1 MMRDG
6 APRTI
11 FRKDYQA
18 PAFQVSSVSLFV
30 DIRPGET
37 VVEAELQMTRVGN
50 GTAPLILNGEELSL
64 QSISI
69 NGTEITD
76 EHYVYDGKT
85 LTIADVPSQFVLSS
99 RVGICPE
106 SNTSLEGLYR
116 SRTIYC
122 TQCEAEGFRKITF
135 YPDRPDVL
143 AVFEVTIEADKESCP
158 ILLSNG
164 NLIAVRELPNGRHQA
179 TWHDPWPKSAHLFAL
194 VAGDLVCV
202 EGEFVTGSG
211 RKVDLRIYVEA
222 KDADYCAHAMTSLQ
236 RSMAWDEQVYG
247 LEYDLDLFN
256 IVAVDD
262 FNMGAM
268 ENKSL
273 NIFNTSC
280 VLAAPDITT
289 DAGYQRIEG
298 IVAHEYFHNYS
309 GNRVTCR
316 DWFQLTLKE
325 GFTVFRDAEFSADMN
340 SRGVKRVEDV
350 AFLRTNQFAEDAGPM
365 AHPIRPDSF
374 IEISN
379 FYTLTVYE
387 KGSEVIR
394 MMHTLLGHDAF
405 IAGARHYFET
415 FDGRAVTCDD
425 FVDSMQHVSGRDLS
439 QFRRWYQQPGTP
451 ELAIKSTYDAAQ
463 QRVELW
469 VNQTNTKAG
478 GVNAPPLHI
487 PLAVGLLISGKPITF
502 DTGNTTMLL
511 EVTDREQQF
520 VIDGVPEKPV
530 LSLLRGFSA
539 PVRLEVD
546 TDEHDLAT
554 LIAGDDDD
562 FVRWD
567 SAQRFASRVIEQAM
581 SGEAISESFFSAFER
596 VIDTP
601 MDPAMKALLLT
612 LPSEDYLLDLFSQ
625 RDPVDPLALYQAR
638 ETVKHALGLRFGEA
652 WRRIFRAEERAGDY
666 EAYGE
671 QIGQRSLRH
680 VALDYLSYVDDSAVA
695 LAVQLFESADNLT
708 DRLAGIRSVI
718 KHGSA
723 KTRDSVLDGFL
734 QAWRDEALVVN
745 QWFSMQATR
754 PASEA
759 VEEVERLAG
768 HEAFDWRNPN
778 KVRALIGA
786 FASANLVGFHRADGA
801 GYRLLAD
808 AIIKLQADNPQI
820 AARLCTPLT
829 RYRRY
834 AIGQENMRA
843 ELGRIARVEDLSRDV
858 FEVVERA
865 LAG

>member
-6 APRTI
+6 APKTI

-37 VVEAELQMTRVGN
+37 VVESQLQVTRVGSEK
-50 GTAPLILNGEELSL
+50 APLVLNGEGLTLQALS
-64 QSISI
+64 ID
-69 NGTEITD
+69 GAEITE
-76 EHYVYDGKT
+76 EHYIYDGKN
-85 LTIADVPSQFVLSS
+85 LTIAEVPSEFSLSS
-99 RVGICPE
+99 RVSICPE
-106 SNTSLEGLYR
+106 ENTSLEGLYR

-158 ILLSNG
+158 VLLSNG
-164 NLIAVRELPNGRHQA
+164 NLISSRDMPDGRHQA

-202 EGEFVTGSG
+202 EDQFLTCSG

-222 KDADYCAHAMTSLQ
+222 KDADYCTHAITSLK

-280 VLAAPDITT
+280 VLASPNITT
-289 DAGYQRIEG
+289 DASYQRIEG

-350 AFLRTNQFAEDAGPM
+350 SFLRTNQFAEDAGPM

-394 MMHTLLGHDAF
+394 MMHTLLGHDTF

-415 FDGRAVTCDD
+415 FDGQAVTCDD
-425 FVDSMQHVSGRDLS
+425 FVDSMETASGRDLS
-439 QFRRWYQQPGTP
+439 QFRQWYQQPGTP
-451 ELAIKSTYDAAQ
+451 ELTIQADYDATE
-463 QRVELW
+463 QRVDLL
-469 VNQTNTKAG
+469 VTQTNAKAG
-478 GVNAPPLHI
+478 GSDAPPLHI
-487 PLAVGLLISGKPITF
+487 PLALGVLVSGKPLTL
-502 DTGNTTMLL
+502 DSGTTTTLF
-511 EVTDREQQF
+511 EVTEREQRF
-520 VIDGVPEKPV
+520 VIDNIPEKPV

-539 PVRLEVD
+539 PVRLQAD
-546 TDEHDLAT
+546 TSEHDLAT

-567 SAQRFASRVIEQAM
+567 SAQRFASRVIAKTM
-581 SGEAISESFFSAFER
+581 VGEGISEIFLSAFER
-596 VIDTP
+596 VLNTP
-601 MDPAMKALLLT
+601 MDSAMKALLLT
-612 LPSEDYLLDLFSQ
+612 LPSEDYLIDLFSQ
-625 RDPVDPLALYQAR
+625 DGQVDPLVLYQAR
-638 ETVKHALGLRFGEA
+638 ETVKQTLGERFTQIWREVYQSEA
-652 WRRIFRAEERAGDY
+652 RVGDY
-666 EAYGE
+666 VAYGE

-680 VALDYLSYVDDSAVA
+680 VALDYLTYGDKSAIEEA
-695 LAVQLFESADNLT
+695 ELLFESADNLT
-708 DRLAGIRSVI
+708 DRLAGLRTVLKKGADTIR
-718 KHGSA
+718 GSMLN
-723 KTRDSVLDGFL
+723 TFL
-734 QAWRDEALVVN
+734 QNWQGEALVVN
-745 QWFSMQATR
+745 QWFSVQAVR
-754 PASEA
+754 PVPEV
-759 VEEVERLAG
+759 VEEVEQLSQ
-768 HEAFDWRNPN
+768 HQAFDWRNPN

-786 FASANLVGFHRADGA
+786 FANANLVGFHRADGA

-808 AIIKLQADNPQI
+808 AIIKLQEDNPQI

-834 AIGQENMRA
+834 SVGQDKMRA
-843 ELGRIARVEDLSRDV
+843 ELERIARVENLSRDV
-858 FEVVERA
+858 FEIVERA

>member
-1 MMRDG
+1 MRDG
-6 APRTI
+6 APKTI

-37 VVEAELQMTRVGN
+37 VVESELQVTRVGSE
-50 GTAPLILNGEELSL
+50 TAPLVLNGEGLSL
-64 QSISI
+64 QALSID
-69 NGTEITD
+69 GAEIAN
-76 EHYVYDGKT
+76 ERYVYDGKT
-85 LTIADVPSQFVLSS
+85 LTIAEVPSEFLLSS
-99 RVGICPE
+99 RVSICPE
-106 SNTSLEGLYR
+106 DNTSLEGLYR

-158 ILLSNG
+158 VLLSNG
-164 NLIAVRELPNGRHQA
+164 NLISVRDMPDGRHQA

-202 EGEFVTGSG
+202 EDQFVTCSG
-211 RKVDLRIYVEA
+211 RNVDLRIYVEA
-222 KDADYCAHAMTSLQ
+222 KDADYCAHAITSLK
-236 RSMAWDEQVYG
+236 RSMTWDEQVYG

-280 VLAAPDITT
+280 VLAAPNITT
-289 DAGYQRIEG
+289 DANYQRIEG

-394 MMHTLLGHDAF
+394 MMHTLLGHDTF
-405 IAGARHYFET
+405 ISGARHYFAT
-415 FDGRAVTCDD
+415 FDGQAVTCDD
-425 FVDSMQHVSGRDLS
+425 FVDSMETASGRDLS

-451 ELAIKSTYDAAQ
+451 ELTIQANYDATEQ
-463 QRVELW
+463 CVELL
-469 VNQTNTKAG
+469 VTQTNPKAG
-478 GVNAPPLHI
+478 GSDAPPLHI
-487 PLAVGLLISGKPITF
+487 PLALGVLVAGKPLTL
-502 DTGNTTMLL
+502 DSGTTTRLL
-511 EVTDREQQF
+511 EVSEREQRF
-520 VIDGVPEKPV
+520 VIDNIPEKPV

-539 PVRLEVD
+539 PVRLQVD
-546 TDEHDLAT
+546 ISDHDLAE

-567 SAQRFASRVIEQAM
+567 SAQRFASRVIAQTMA
-581 SGEAISESFFSAFER
+581 GEGVSEIFLSAFER
-596 VIDTP
+596 VLDTP
-601 MDPAMKALLLT
+601 MDSAMKALLLT
-612 LPSEDYLLDLFSQ
+612 LPSEDYLIDLFSQ
-625 RDPVDPLALYQAR
+625 DGLVDPLALYQAR
-638 ETVKHALGLRFGEA
+638 EAVKQTLGERFA
-652 WRRIFRAEERAGDY
+652 QTWREVFQAEERVGDY
-666 EAYGE
+666 VAYGE

-680 VALDYLSYVDDSAVA
+680 IALDYLTYGDRSAIEQA
-695 LAVQLFESADNLT
+695 ELLFESADNLT
-708 DRLAGIRSVI
+708 DRLAGLRTVV
-718 KHGSA
+718 KKGADTMRGSMLN
-723 KTRDSVLDGFL
+723 TFLRDW
-734 QAWRDEALVVN
+734 QDEVLVVN
-745 QWFSMQATR
+745 QWFSTQAVR
-754 PASEA
+754 PVPEV
-759 VEEVERLAG
+759 VEEVERLSQ
-768 HEAFDWRNPN
+768 HQAFDWRNPN

-786 FASANLVGFHRADGA
+786 FANANLVGFHRADGA

-808 AIIKLQADNPQI
+808 AIIRLQGDNPQI

-834 AIGQENMRA
+834 SVGQGKMRA
-843 ELGRIARVEDLSRDV
+843 ELERIARVDNLSRDV

>member
-6 APRTI
+6 APKTI
-11 FRKDYQA
+11 FRKDYEA
-18 PAFQVSSVSLFV
+18 PAFQVCSVSLFV

-37 VVEAELQMTRVGN
+37 VVESELQMTRVGSE
-50 GTAPLILNGEELSL
+50 TAPLVLNGEGLSL
-64 QSISI
+64 QALSID
-69 NGTEITD
+69 GAEIAS
-76 EHYVYDGKT
+76 EHYIYDGKT
-85 LTIADVPSQFVLSS
+85 LTIAEVPSEFLLSS
-99 RVGICPE
+99 RVSICPE
-106 SNTSLEGLYR
+106 DNTSLEGLYR

-158 ILLSNG
+158 VLLSNG
-164 NLIAVRELPNGRHQA
+164 NLISVRDMPDGRHQA

-202 EGEFVTGSG
+202 EDQFVTCSG
-211 RKVDLRIYVEA
+211 RNVDLRIYVEA
-222 KDADYCAHAMTSLQ
+222 KDADYCAHAITSLK
-236 RSMAWDEQVYG
+236 RSMTWDEQVYG

-280 VLAAPDITT
+280 VLAAPNITT
-289 DAGYQRIEG
+289 DASYQRIEG

-394 MMHTLLGHDAF
+394 MMHTLLGHDTF
-405 IAGARHYFET
+405 IAGARRYFAT
-415 FDGRAVTCDD
+415 FDGQAVTCDD
-425 FVDSMQHVSGRDLS
+425 FVDSMETASGRDLS
-439 QFRRWYQQPGTP
+439 QFRQWYQQPGTP
-451 ELAIKSTYDAAQ
+451 ELTIQADYDATKQ
-463 QRVELW
+463 CVELL
-469 VNQTNTKAG
+469 VTQTNPKAG
-478 GVNAPPLHI
+478 GSDAPPLHI
-487 PLAVGLLISGKPITF
+487 PLALGVLVAGKPLTL
-502 DTGNTTMLL
+502 DSGTTTRLL
-511 EVTDREQQF
+511 EVTEREQRF
-520 VIDGVPEKPV
+520 VIDNIPEKPV

-539 PVRLEVD
+539 PVRLQAD
-546 TDEHDLAT
+546 ISEHDLAE

-567 SAQRFASRVIEQAM
+567 SAQRFASRVIAQTMA
-581 SGEAISESFFSAFER
+581 GEGISEIFLSAFER
-596 VIDTP
+596 VLDAP
-601 MDPAMKALLLT
+601 MDSAMKALLLT
-612 LPSEDYLLDLFSQ
+612 LPSEDYLIDLFSQ
-625 RDPVDPLALYQAR
+625 DGPVDPLALYQAR
-638 ETVKHALGLRFGEA
+638 ETVKQTLGERFVQT
-652 WRRIFRAEERAGDY
+652 WREVFQAEERVGDY
-666 EAYGE
+666 VAYGE

-680 VALDYLSYVDDSAVA
+680 VALDYLTYGDQSGIEQAE
-695 LAVQLFESADNLT
+695 LLFESADNLT
-708 DRLAGIRSVI
+708 DRLAGLRTVLKKGADTIRCSMLN
-718 KHGSA
+718 
-723 KTRDSVLDGFL
+723 TFL
-734 QAWRDEALVVN
+734 QDWRDEALVVN
-745 QWFSMQATR
+745 QWFSTQAVR
-754 PASEA
+754 PAPEV
-759 VEEVERLAG
+759 VEEVEQLSQ
-768 HEAFDWRNPN
+768 HQAFDWRNPN

-786 FASANLVGFHRADGA
+786 FANANLVGFHRTDGA

-808 AIIKLQADNPQI
+808 AIIRLQGDNPQI

-834 AIGQENMRA
+834 SAGQDKMRA
-843 ELGRIARVEDLSRDV
+843 ELERIARVENLSRDV